1 MIDRLLNEKKLLT
14 GKKLN
19 KGELTRQMMWVI
31 ILLILAVLILALFY
45 SAAYEMIHDFIMG
58 KILPLA

>member
-1 MIDRLLNEKKLLT
+1 MMKEMLN

-31 ILLILAVLILALFY
+31 ILLIMAVLILALFY
-45 SAAYEMIHDFIMG
+45 TAAYEMIHDFIMG
-58 KILPLA
+58 KILPLG